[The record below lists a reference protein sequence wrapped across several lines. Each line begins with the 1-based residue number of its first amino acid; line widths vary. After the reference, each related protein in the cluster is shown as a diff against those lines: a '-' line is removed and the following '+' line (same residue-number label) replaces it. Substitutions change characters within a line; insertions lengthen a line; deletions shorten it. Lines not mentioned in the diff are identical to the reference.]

1 MNEDVAANPEHELGY
16 GYRVVTVDEAV
27 ERAFSGEWD
36 VPEFQR
42 QFVWQPAQV
51 CDLAD
56 SLWRNYPI
64 GALLLWRSAESNDD
78 LRRARWWIADG
89 QQRLTSLCIL
99 CGREPVWLR
108 RKPAK
113 LACACCNASPHAS
126 IPGSMGHQGSWPRAL
141 TREQTIRG

>member
-1 MNEDVAANPEHELGY
+1 MSELGY

-64 GALLLWRSAESNDD
+64 GALLLWRRAESNDD
-78 LRRARWWIADG
+78 LRRARW
-89 QQRLTSLCIL
+89 
-99 CGREPVWLR
+99 
-108 RKPAK
+108 
-113 LACACCNASPHAS
+113 
-126 IPGSMGHQGSWPRAL
+126 
-141 TREQTIRG
+141 

>member
-1 MNEDVAANPEHELGY
+1 MNEDVAAKLEDEPGY

-78 LRRARWWIADG
+78 LRRARW
-89 QQRLTSLCIL
+89 
-99 CGREPVWLR
+99 
-108 RKPAK
+108 
-113 LACACCNASPHAS
+113 
-126 IPGSMGHQGSWPRAL
+126 
-141 TREQTIRG
+141 